1 MAVNFIHVETV
12 MNHLRTHLNE
22 RKDISMTH
30 IKLSTQ
36 TFPTQTN
43 NTVPLPAGSVIGS
56 TDTALPF
63 PSSGPLV
70 VPMTNDYLFR
80 ALLQQN
86 NRVLK
91 GLICSLLRLSE
102 EEVLTAEITNP
113 IELGTSLTDKT
124 FIQDVKVSLNN
135 LAIINL
141 ELQVINQ
148 HNWVER
154 SLSYLCRSFDT
165 LQAGQN
171 YLNAKP
177 VIQIGLLNYTLF
189 PEHPEFYA
197 SYQLLNVKN
206 NSLYSDKLR
215 LSVLDLTQIDLA
227 TEEDKSCQLD
237 LWAKLFRATTWEE
250 INMLVQEN
258 QAIKEAAGTVYQLTQ
273 EERIRMEC
281 EAREDFYR
289 TQRDIQYLMDKQTAE
304 NQTLIQKTKALLDE
318 RNALANEINVLADE
332 NNALTNEINVLA
344 DKNITLANEV
354 KELEDKLSKLQKLL
368 EKQAPNSVE
377 IQ

>member
-1 MAVNFIHVETV
+1 
-12 MNHLRTHLNE
+12 
-22 RKDISMTH
+22 MTH

-124 FIQDVKVSLNN
+124 FILDVKVSLNN

-237 LWAKLFRATTWEE
+237 LWARLFRATTWEE

-344 DKNITLANEV
+344 DKNVTLANEV

-368 EKQAPNSVE
+368 EKQASDSVE